1 MSEAPENPQ
10 RETRSLFV
18 TIDASTTSLRS
29 IIFDENGSAVASGR
43 ASLTYE
49 RIGRD
54 GYEQDALSWWQALC
68 KATQEALS
76 KLPAERHVDLVSLCI
91 AHQRETIVATDARGE
106 PLAPALLWMDSRCKD
121 DVAVAERNVGSVR
134 LHAVSGKPACT
145 TPSLYKLMYLFR
157 TRPELRDVSFVHDVH
172 SFLSRRLTGRSV
184 SAFPS
189 ADPTGL
195 VDMRKKAWSRTLTN
209 LVGVDP
215 HQLPELVECGYLI
228 GPLTEAAA
236 QATGLPESVLVYAGS
251 GDGQLSGLGAG
262 VTEKGQGFLDIGTA
276 ISCGVITDRY
286 EIDSAFR
293 TLYAAMPGRY
303 CLETTLRGGMLT
315 LWWLVENVLG
325 SKTRLE
331 TMFALE
337 AEAAQLN
344 PGAEGL
350 VAIPYWAGVMNP
362 YWDDGARGSFIGL
375 HPSHRPAHLYRA
387 LLEGMALEQRLH
399 LEGVT
404 QAIGKSNRDLV
415 VLGGGSRSDVW
426 CQILADVLG
435 RPIHRCRTA
444 DAAALGAA
452 VLSSVAH
459 GVHPSFE
466 RAATK
471 MTRLGARFEPG
482 VAAPYYDRLYRDV
495 YRGLYVDIQTR
506 MHSLAYLRDL
516 TTADGVQSVPPPE
529 SKHMER

>member
-1 MSEAPENPQ
+1 VSEAPEHLP
-10 RETRSLFV
+10 RESRHLFV
-18 TIDASTTSLRS
+18 TVDASTTSVRS
-29 IIFDENGSAVASGR
+29 IIFDTTGSSLAAGR

-54 GYEQDALSWWQALC
+54 GYEQDALSWWTAVC
-68 KATQEALS
+68 ESIREALS
-76 KLPAERHVDLVSLCI
+76 KLPQERHADLVSLCI
-91 AHQRETIVATDARGE
+91 AHQRETIVPTDAKGE
-106 PLAPALLWMDSRCKD
+106 PLAKALLWMDSRCKD
-121 DVAVAERNVGSVR
+121 DVTLAERNVGSVR

-157 TRPELRDVSFVHDVH
+157 TRPELRDIAFVHDVH
-172 SFLSRRLTGRSV
+172 SFLSLRLTGRSV

-195 VDMRKKAWSRTLTN
+195 VDMRKKAWSRSLTS

-228 GPLTEAAA
+228 GPLTPAAA
-236 QATGLPESVLVYAGS
+236 EATGLPESVLLYAGS
-251 GDGQLSGLGAG
+251 GDGQLAGLGAG
-262 VTEKGQGFLDIGTA
+262 VIEKGQGFLDIGTA

-286 EIDSAFR
+286 EIDTAFR
-293 TLYAAMPGRY
+293 TLYSAMPGRY

-315 LWWLVENVLG
+315 LWWLVEGLLG

-331 TMFALE
+331 TMFELE
-337 AEAAQLN
+337 AEAGTINA
-344 PGAEGL
+344 GAEGL

-387 LLEGMALEQRLH
+387 LLEGIALEQRLH
-399 LEGVT
+399 LEGVA

-415 VLGGGSRSDVW
+415 VLGGGSRSDIW

-444 DAAALGAA
+444 DAASLGAA

-466 RAATK
+466 RATEK

-482 VAAPYYDRLYRDV
+482 VNSLFYERLYRDV
-495 YRGLYVDIQTR
+495 YRGLYVDIQAR
-506 MHSLAYLRDL
+506 MRSLAYLRDL
-516 TTADGVQSVPPPE
+516 TTTDGVQSVPPPA
-529 SKHMER
+529 SKHLER

>member
-1 MSEAPENPQ
+1 MSEAPENLPS
-10 RETRSLFV
+10 ESHHLFATV
-18 TIDASTTSLRS
+18 DASTTSLRS
-29 IIFDENGSAVASGR
+29 VIFDENGCAVASGR

-49 RIGRD
+49 RIGRE
-54 GYEQDALSWWQALC
+54 GYEQDALSWWHALC
-68 KATQEALS
+68 SSMQEAVA
-76 KLPAERHVDLVSLCI
+76 KLAPEQRADIVSLCI
-91 AHQRETIVATDARGE
+91 AHQRETVVPTDARGE
-106 PLAPALLWMDSRCKD
+106 PLAPALLWMDGRCKD
-121 DVAVAERNVGSVR
+121 DVTTAERNVGSVR

-157 TRPELRDVSFVHDVH
+157 TRPELRDVAFIHDVH
-172 SFLSRRLTGRSV
+172 SFLSLRLTGRSV

-195 VDMRKKAWSRTLTN
+195 VDMRKKAWSRTLTS

-228 GPLTEAAA
+228 GPLTEGAA

-251 GDGQLSGLGAG
+251 GDGQLAGLGAG

-286 EIDSAFR
+286 EIDNAFR
-293 TLYAAMPGRY
+293 TLYAAIPGRY

-315 LWWLVENVLG
+315 LWWLVESVLG
-325 SKTRLE
+325 SKTRHE
-331 TMFALE
+331 TMFELE
-337 AEAAQLN
+337 AEAGGLN
-344 PGAEGL
+344 AGAEGL
-350 VAIPYWAGVMNP
+350 IAIPYWAGVMNP

-375 HPSHRPAHLYRA
+375 HSSHRPAHLYRA

-399 LEGVT
+399 LEGVA

-415 VLGGGSRSDVW
+415 VLGGGSRSDLW

-466 RAATK
+466 RAAAK

-482 VAAPYYDRLYRDV
+482 VNAPFYERLYRDV

-506 MHSLAYLRDL
+506 MRSLAYLRDL
-516 TTADGVQSVPPPE
+516 TTTDGVQSVPPPE
-529 SKHMER
+529 SKHLG